1 MIKNH
6 INFDITFKIKSNW
19 SGQSVKVSWDKDFK
33 LVRQHDTLQIDLD
46 KTITDESQRIELLD
60 FSGISP
66 SSDGHIEIEEM
77 TINGYTVPD
86 FEHYLSF
93 DMTANNYVKNETK
106 NLVCKIYFN
115 GKLYLDVSKHKDRFF
130 WHNSFSDTKDG
141 LVVVNTALECKS
153 DYGCWGGPD
162 CDHLEKKTF
171 QYNDLVTEQDYGL
184 VAIGCSV
191 TAGTGVIKTKTWP
204 YNIGQ
209 KGPVLNLAM
218 TGMGADAML
227 QNTKAIIDKK
237 LKFDRIIILLSSLGR
252 KLLRIKKYDKF
263 FYFLL
268 GHTKSHSEEWNIYF
282 KKQDINKTLD
292 IAIERHLR
300 GNYEQRSKK
309 MIKKIIRMLQK
320 QQVNYYIS
328 SWHNDT
334 YEYLKTVTGK
344 DRLLPKFNEEDD
356 QTKGI
361 DGQHPSEK
369 IHYLWT
375 QKIKNKIK

>member
-1 MIKNH
+1 MTENH
-6 INFDITFKIKSNW
+6 INFDITLKIKSHW
-19 SGQSVKVSWDKDFK
+19 AGQSVRVSWDKDFK
-33 LVRQHDTLQIDLD
+33 LVRQYDNLEINLD
-46 KTITDESQRIELLD
+46 KTISDESSRIELLD
-60 FSGISP
+60 FSESSP
-66 SSDGHIEIEEM
+66 SIAGHIEIEDM
-77 TINGYTVPD
+77 TINGYTVPN
-86 FEHYLSF
+86 FQQYLSF
-93 DMTANNYVKNETK
+93 DMTANNHVKNETK
-106 NLVCKIYFN
+106 NSVRKIYFN

-130 WHNSFSDTKDG
+130 WHNSFSNTKDG
-141 LVVVNTALECKS
+141 LVVVNTALNCRS
-153 DYGCWGGPD
+153 AYGCWGGPD
-162 CDHLEKKTF
+162 CDHPGKKAF
-171 QYNDLVTEQDYGL
+171 QYEDLVTEHDYGL

-191 TAGTGVIKTKTWP
+191 TAGTGVMKTKTWP
-204 YNIGQ
+204 YNLRQ

-268 GHTKSHSEEWNIYF
+268 GHTNTHSEDWNIYF
-282 KKQDINKTLD
+282 KKQEINKTLD
-292 IAIERHLR
+292 IAIEKHLR
-300 GNYEQRSKK
+300 SNYEQRSKK

-320 QQVNYYIS
+320 HQVNYYIS

-361 DGQHPSEK
+361 DGQHPAEQ
-369 IHYLWT
+369 IHYHWT
-375 QKIKNKIK
+375 EKIKNQIK